1 MMSTLN
7 PTLSSIYSELVLS
20 LYPIL
25 IKLAPTTLLTSTLA
39 RFIVFPILALTAGP
53 FKEFLDIWGNAESAT
68 YGFLHGLLN
77 LVHVG
82 TSYIS
87 FQELPA
93 GTAVSLFYT
102 YPIMILLSR
111 AIFANES
118 LPSYALIVFTLA
130 LIGAYLVATS
140 HYEESDT
147 QEHKRKSLR
156 GIIAAIT
163 AAITE
168 TFIYF
173 FVRERSN
180 RTPFYTLNHLYPGGL
195 IVLLIYSLF
204 NKKQLD
210 TRRSTWLPMI
220 GFNAL
225 LGFTGY
231 LLRFY
236 SIPKLPTLLFAAL
249 SYIGIIAAYIWGIIF
264 VGEKPTLKGVVGG
277 SMIATAIA
285 ILRSKMG

>member
-1 MMSTLN
+1 MGLPLN
-7 PTLSSIYSELVLS
+7 PTVSAIYSELVLS

-39 RFIVFPILALTAGP
+39 RFLVFPILALAVGP
-53 FKEFLDIWGNAESAT
+53 FKEFMDIWGNSESAI

-118 LPSYALIVFTLA
+118 LPPYTIFIFTLA
-130 LIGAYLVATS
+130 LVGAYLVATS
-140 HYEESDT
+140 HYEQSETD
-147 QEHKRKSLR
+147 EHKTKSLR

-173 FVRERSN
+173 FVRERATK
-180 RTPFYTLNHLYPGGL
+180 TPFYTLNHLYPGGL
-195 IVLLIYSLF
+195 LVLLIYSLF
-204 NKKQLD
+204 NKPQLD

-249 SYIGIIAAYIWGIIF
+249 SYVGIIAAYIWGIIF
-264 VGEKPTLKGVVGG
+264 IGEKPTLKGVVGG